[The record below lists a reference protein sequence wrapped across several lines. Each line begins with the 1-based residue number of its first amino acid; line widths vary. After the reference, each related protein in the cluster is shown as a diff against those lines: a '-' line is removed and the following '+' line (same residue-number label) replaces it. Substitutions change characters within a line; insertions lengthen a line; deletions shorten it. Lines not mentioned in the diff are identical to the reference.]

1 MAEIEFIYNGT
12 SSKIQ
17 CQLKDKMKD
26 ICESFANKAQID
38 KTKIYFLYNGK
49 AITGS
54 FQEMTFE
61 QMVNS
66 EDKKNYKMKIL
77 VNDNNPE
84 PSDNPDIVKSKD
96 IICPKC
102 KENAR
107 IDIVNYKIKLS
118 ECKNK
123 HKIENILLDQF

>member
-1 MAEIEFIYNGT
+1 
-12 SSKIQ
+12 
-17 CQLKDKMKD
+17 
-26 ICESFANKAQID
+26 
-38 KTKIYFLYNGK
+38 
-49 AITGS
+49 
-54 FQEMTFE
+54 
-61 QMVNS
+61 MVNS

-84 PSDNPDIVKSKD
+84 PWDIPYIVKSKD